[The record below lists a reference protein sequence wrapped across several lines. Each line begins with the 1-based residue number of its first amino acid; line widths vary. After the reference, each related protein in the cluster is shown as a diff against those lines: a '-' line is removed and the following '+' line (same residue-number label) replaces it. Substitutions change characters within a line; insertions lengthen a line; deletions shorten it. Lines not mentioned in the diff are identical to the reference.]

1 MRCIDPQPVKKVR
14 WRPTFFDRLTAA
26 PGHGAAVCCYITG
39 FVSKLRQ
46 SIWTVTDGSI
56 GKSYQREILSQMKVW
71 KTQEYFVYFA
81 FFKLHSWGKISAE
94 GRRQFGRRLHT
105 DGWLAY

>member
-26 PGHGAAVCCYITG
+26 PGHGAAVCRYITG

-46 SIWTVTDGSI
+46 SIWTDG
-56 GKSYQREILSQMKVW
+56 R
-71 KTQEYFVYFA
+71 
-81 FFKLHSWGKISAE
+81 
-94 GRRQFGRRLHT
+94 
-105 DGWLAY
+105 